1 MKTKVLSL
9 NVDKSMSFSRFQSRL
24 VSSLKAY
31 TDDNLVTQHFED
43 IRESFMALQD
53 ALQSD
58 DLIITVVDTRNYLRF
73 KSALIQAFECG
84 AEYNSAVLNKIE
96 KRIELDDKK
105 KKAFAAFPAVATV
118 FVSDDG
124 FYSGFGLDNG
134 SQCILCL
141 PIDNARIDTI
151 LREGAIP
158 FLHNVFGSQE
168 QIKTVEESNKVNIKK
183 VEIAVN
189 KILGSKSVVAING
202 TKNAEVLK
210 SCGDYV
216 KGFNDAFIFTP
227 HVEDKGTVNVT
238 EYTAQLAKVSLDLS
252 SANLGACI
260 SDVYTAGDVKYICIA
275 VANDQSAVVRKLYMS
290 DNETEYEFVES
301 AAIELVELVGE
312 RAQGARS
319 IGIEITEDTS
329 DENAITEKDKKPAGK
344 KPLAILAVI
353 LGLVVALCA
362 VIGIVYKSQG
372 EDGMFANAINSI
384 FNKQEEQT
392 TEASTTEKPTV
403 KPDVNVPVVENSIKL
418 KFSDFIIHEYLK
430 TPYENLVSKDT
441 PPEFITVNGQKLDA
455 KDAIAKIVTAEID
468 VNNYSVEAVKA
479 QAVAVY
485 STLKYRNNGFVIDG
499 VEISEVYPDN
509 VKLAVD
515 SVFGEYVAYKNQ
527 VAIAPFHRVSANQTL
542 DMTEIAPYLQSVKI
556 KGLPDSEAKDYK
568 TVLEYSGGD
577 VKNALLQYDSSLN
590 LSHNPS
596 QWVVVDGHNNAVSS
610 DIGYATSVNVGE
622 KSFDGITFR
631 ATVVGETLLPSHCFT
646 FEYNTTRDIFIV
658 TTYGQGYGIGM
669 SLAGAK
675 YLADNGADYK
685 EILST
690 YYIDT
695 TVLKEG

>member
-53 ALQSD
+53 ALEND

-84 AEYNSAVLNKIE
+84 VEYNSAVLNKIE
-96 KRIELDDKK
+96 NRTELDDKK
-105 KKAFAAFPAVATV
+105 KKAFSAFPAPATV

-151 LREGAIP
+151 LRNGAIP
-158 FLHNVFGSQE
+158 FLHSVFGSQE

-189 KILGSKSVVAING
+189 KILASKSVVAING

-227 HVEDKGTVNVT
+227 YVEDKGTVNVT

-275 VANDQSAVVRKLYMS
+275 VANDKSAVVRKLYMS

-319 IGIEITEDTS
+319 VGIEITEETVS
-329 DENAITEKDKKPAGK
+329 GNVITEKDKKPAGK
-344 KPLAILAVI
+344 KPLVILAII
-353 LGLVVALCA
+353 LGLIVALCA
-362 VIGIVYKSQG
+362 VFGVIYKVQG
-372 EDGMFANAINSI
+372 EDGKLANAINSI
-384 FNKQEEQT
+384 FNKLEEQT
-392 TEASTTEKPTV
+392 TEPSTTEKPNV
-403 KPDVNVPVVENSIKL
+403 KPDVNAPVFENMTKIR
-418 KFSDFIIHEYLK
+418 FSDFIVREWLK
-430 TPYENLVSKDT
+430 SPYENLVSKDT

-455 KDAIAKIVTAEID
+455 KEAIAKIVSAEID

-485 STLKYRNNGFVIDG
+485 SSLKYRNNGFVIDG
-499 VEISEVYPDN
+499 VEISEVYPDD

-515 SVFGEYVAYKNQ
+515 SVFGEYIAYKNQ
-527 VAIAPFHRVSANQTL
+527 VALAPYHRVSANQTL
-542 DMTEIAPYLQSVKI
+542 DVTSFFPFLKSVKI
-556 KGLPDSEAKDYK
+556 DGYPDMDAKDYK
-568 TVLEYSGGD
+568 TVNEYSGGD
-577 VKNALLQYDSSLN
+577 IKNALLQYDSSLN
-590 LSHNPS
+590 LSHNPGR
-596 QWVVVDGHNNAVSS
+596 WIVVNEHDNAVSN
-610 DIGYATSVNVGE
+610 DVGYATTVNVGG
-622 KSFDGITFR
+622 STFDGPTFR
-631 ATVVGETLLPSHCFT
+631 AWVIGETRLPSHCFT
-646 FEYNTTRDIFIV
+646 IEYNTTRDLFIV
-658 TTYGQGYGIGM
+658 TTYGQGYGAGM
-669 SLAGAK
+669 SLVGAK

-690 YYIDT
+690 YYVDT
-695 TVLKEG
+695 TIVKEG

>member
-403 KPDVNVPVVENSIKL
+403 KPDVNDKETTYKFINNVVGATGDVRVSGALGLDLAYLAAGKIDAVIAPNAMQASIAAGILLVKEVIFVIACFDSSASFLISPATTAKPLPCSPARAASTAALRANMFVCSAISSTTLIVLPICCVCSESSNINSAIIWIFCL
-418 KFSDFIIHEYLK
+418 KINILSAF
-430 TPYENLVSKDT
+430 
-441 PPEFITVNGQKLDA
+441 A
-455 KDAIAKIVTAEID
+455 AIASCSFCEKDID
-468 VNNYSVEAVKA
+468 
-479 QAVAVY
+479 
-485 STLKYRNNGFVIDG
+485 
-499 VEISEVYPDN
+499 
-509 VKLAVD
+509 
-515 SVFGEYVAYKNQ
+515 
-527 VAIAPFHRVSANQTL
+527 
-542 DMTEIAPYLQSVKI
+542 
-556 KGLPDSEAKDYK
+556 
-568 TVLEYSGGD
+568 
-577 VKNALLQYDSSLN
+577 
-590 LSHNPS
+590 
-596 QWVVVDGHNNAVSS
+596 
-610 DIGYATSVNVGE
+610 
-622 KSFDGITFR
+622 
-631 ATVVGETLLPSHCFT
+631 
-646 FEYNTTRDIFIV
+646 
-658 TTYGQGYGIGM
+658 
-669 SLAGAK
+669 
-675 YLADNGADYK
+675 
-685 EILST
+685 
-690 YYIDT
+690 
-695 TVLKEG
+695 